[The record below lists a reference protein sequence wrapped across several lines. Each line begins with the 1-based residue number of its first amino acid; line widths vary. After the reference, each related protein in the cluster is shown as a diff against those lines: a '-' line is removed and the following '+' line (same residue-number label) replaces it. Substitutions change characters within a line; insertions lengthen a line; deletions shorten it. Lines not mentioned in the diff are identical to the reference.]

1 MSQQLELYKKYKT
14 LSTKH
19 KLILEKQIKLLKEEI
34 DRSHTSLKYCNQI
47 LTNTKKENNICNQI
61 LTNTKKENNICKKFL
76 KQRLIKIRKITEDN
90 EKQMKLI
97 KQGLVKC
104 KKRLKLVENSYRK
117 QSLSSDEKSSYN
129 LILDENNKI
138 IQWVFNNIPANKRFE
153 FTMMLNNTLGENI
166 LENMIKK

>member
-47 LTNTKKENNICNQI
+47 LTNTKKENNIC
-61 LTNTKKENNICKKFL
+61 KKFL

-104 KKRLKLVENSYRK
+104 TKKLKLVENSYRK

-138 IQWVFNNIPANKRFE
+138 IQWVFNNIPDNNKRVE
-153 FTMMLNNTLGENI
+153 FTMMLNNTPWRKNLI
-166 LENMIKK
+166 NMIKK